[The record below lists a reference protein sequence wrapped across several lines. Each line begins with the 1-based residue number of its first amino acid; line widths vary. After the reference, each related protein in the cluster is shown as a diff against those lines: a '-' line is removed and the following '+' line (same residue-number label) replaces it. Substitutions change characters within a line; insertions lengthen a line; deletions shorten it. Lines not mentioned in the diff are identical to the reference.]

1 MIARNMFVF
10 GFDRN
15 SLMTLGLKTNNPRVT
30 HRKLLTVHL
39 SSVTGPLDESQNNE
53 LPIYNKLLTLV
64 FLHVTRH

>member
-1 MIARNMFVF
+1 MFGF

-15 SLMTLGLKTNNPRVT
+15 CLMTLGLKTDNPRVT

-53 LPIYNKLLTLV
+53 LPIYDKLLTV
-64 FLHVTRH
+64 AFLHITRH